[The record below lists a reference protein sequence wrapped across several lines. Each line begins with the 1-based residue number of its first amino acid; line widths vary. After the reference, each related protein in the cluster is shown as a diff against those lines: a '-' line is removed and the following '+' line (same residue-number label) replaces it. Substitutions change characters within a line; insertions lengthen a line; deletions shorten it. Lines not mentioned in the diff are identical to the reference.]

1 MRFQMVARTP
11 HPDFLDLPWH
21 LPLAVWESER
31 FVEVARGIHRHVVR
45 FVNYDGQLFALKEL
59 PERIAEREYRLLR
72 QLAEAE
78 VPVVEIIGVVGDRSS
93 LPATPDYPTATE
105 ELDAVLITRHL
116 DFSLP
121 YRILFTSHGLPDI
134 QGRLL
139 DAMAELLVRLHL
151 IGFFWGDC
159 SLSNTLFRRDTG
171 ELEAYLVDAETGQIH
186 PILSD
191 RMRRYDFEVAVENVA
206 GELLDVEAGYGLPP
220 GINPITTA
228 ESLRDR
234 YESLWEELTREE
246 VFRPN
251 ERYRIDARLRR
262 LNDLGFDVDEIKL
275 VTTPEG
281 YKLELHT
288 QVVEPGHHRRRLH
301 TLTGLHVQENQA
313 RRLLYDINSYREAL
327 ERRDGRKLP
336 ESVVAYRWVNE
347 IFEPTIQTIPE
358 DLRYKL
364 DPAEIYHQV
373 LEHRWFLSESA
384 ERDVGIQDAVKSYI
398 EKVLRFVP
406 DEKRLLQESSAELS
420 DITGSLEPLD
430 VDVPIGLLPS
440 IPDPAVSGDSLDS
453 LDDIDKAIVGTGQHN
468 ERRQPKP
475 RP

>member
-21 LPLAVWESER
+21 LPLEEWESER
-31 FVEVARGIHRHVVR
+31 IVEVARGIHRHVVR

-59 PERIAEREYRLLR
+59 PDRIAEREYRLLR

-78 VPVVEIIGVVGDRSS
+78 IPVVEVIGIVGDRSS
-93 LPATPDYPTATE
+93 LPATPAYPTAAE

-134 QGRLL
+134 RGRLL

-151 IGFFWGDC
+151 VGFFWGDC
-159 SLSNTLFRRDTG
+159 SLSNTLFRRDAG

-186 PILSD
+186 PTLSD
-191 RMRRYDFEVAVENVA
+191 RMRHYDLEVAVENAA

-220 GINPITTA
+220 GIDPIETA
-228 ESLRDR
+228 ESLRER

-246 VFRPN
+246 VFSPN
-251 ERYRIDARLRR
+251 ERYKIDARLRR
-262 LNDLGFDVDEIKL
+262 LHELGFDVDEIKL

-281 YKLELHT
+281 YRLVLHT

-301 TLTGLHVQENQA
+301 SLTGLHVQENQA
-313 RRLLYDINSYREAL
+313 RRLLYDINSYRDAL
-327 ERRDGRKLP
+327 ERRDGRTLP

-358 DLRYKL
+358 DLRQKL
-364 DPAEIYHQV
+364 DPAEIYHQI
-373 LEHRWFLSESA
+373 LEHRWFLSERA
-384 ERDVGIQDAVKSYI
+384 GRDVGLRDAVESYI
-398 EKVLRFVP
+398 DSVLRHVP
-406 DEKRLLQESSAELS
+406 DEKRLV
-420 DITGSLEPLD
+420 TLETD
-430 VDVPIGLLPS
+430 DHTAVAVAMVPIELEESTEVPS
-440 IPDPAVSGDSLDS
+440 STPERAPSAGRPAPS
-453 LDDIDKAIVGTGQHN
+453 DDL
-468 ERRQPKP
+468 
-475 RP
+475 

>member
-1 MRFQMVARTP
+1 MVARTR

-21 LPLAVWESER
+21 LPLEEWESER
-31 FVEVARGIHRHVVR
+31 IVEVARGIHRHVVR

-59 PERIAEREYRLLR
+59 PDRIAEREYRLLR

-78 VPVVEIIGVVGDRSS
+78 IPVVEVIGIVGDRSS
-93 LPATPDYPTATE
+93 LPTTPAYPIATE

-159 SLSNTLFRRDTG
+159 SLSNTLFRRDAG

-186 PILSD
+186 PTLSD
-191 RMRRYDFEVAVENVA
+191 RMRRYDLEVAVENVA

-220 GINPITTA
+220 GIDPIETA
-228 ESLRDR
+228 ESLRER

-246 VFRPN
+246 VFSPN
-251 ERYRIDARLRR
+251 ERYKIDARLRR
-262 LNDLGFDVDEIKL
+262 LHELGFDVDEIKL

-281 YKLELHT
+281 YRLVLHT

-313 RRLLYDINSYREAL
+313 RRLLYDINSYREAI

-347 IFEPTIQTIPE
+347 IFEPTIQE
-358 DLRYKL
+358 DLRFKL

-373 LEHRWFLSESA
+373 LEHRWFLSEKA
-384 ERDVGIQDAVKSYI
+384 ERDVGLTDAVESYI
-398 EKVLRFVP
+398 DSVLRHVP
-406 DEKRLLQESSAELS
+406 DEKRLLTQETGELPAV
-420 DITGSLEPLD
+420 TT
-430 VDVPIGLLPS
+430 GLLP
-440 IPDPAVSGDSLDS
+440 IEPDDPNEVPPAAPDRVPSTGRPDRLNDLDET
-453 LDDIDKAIVGTGQHN
+453 KVGAGQRD
-468 ERRQPKP
+468 EGG
-475 RP
+475 

>member
-1 MRFQMVARTP
+1 MVARTP

-21 LPLAVWESER
+21 LPLEAWESER
-31 FVEVARGIHRHVVR
+31 IVEVARGIHRHVVR

-72 QLAEAE
+72 QLADAE
-78 VPVVEIIGVVGDRSS
+78 IPVVEVIGIVGDRSS
-93 LPATPDYPTATE
+93 LPATPVYPIAMD

-151 IGFFWGDC
+151 LGFFWGDC
-159 SLSNTLFRRDTG
+159 SLSNTLFRRDAG

-186 PILSD
+186 PTLSD
-191 RMRRYDFEVAVENVA
+191 RMRRYDLEVAVENVA

-220 GINPITTA
+220 GIDPIATA

-246 VFRPN
+246 VFSPN
-251 ERYRIDARLRR
+251 ERYKIDARLRR

-281 YKLELHT
+281 YRLELHT

-327 ERRDGRKLP
+327 ERRDGRKIP

-347 IFEPTIQTIPE
+347 VFEPTIQAIPE

-384 ERDVGIQDAVKSYI
+384 GRDVGLQDTVESYI

-406 DEKRLLQESSAELS
+406 DEKRLLEQETRDLPEIADALLAVEGDGS
-420 DITGSLEPLD
+420 D
-430 VDVPIGLLPS
+430 GLLV
-440 IPDPAVSGDSLDS
+440 PDPDPVVSHGLIDA
-453 LDDIDKAIVGTGQHN
+453 LDDVEEAQARPREHD
-468 ERRQPKP
+468 ERRQPEP

>member
-1 MRFQMVARTP
+1 MVARTP

-21 LPLAVWESER
+21 VPLEEWESER
-31 FVEVARGIHRHVVR
+31 IVEVARGIHRHVVR

-59 PERIAEREYRLLR
+59 PDRIAEREYRLLR

-78 VPVVEIIGVVGDRSS
+78 IPVVEVIGIVGDRSS
-93 LPATPDYPTATE
+93 LPTTPAYPTATE

-159 SLSNTLFRRDTG
+159 SLSNTLFRRDAG

-186 PILSD
+186 PTLSD
-191 RMRRYDFEVAVENVA
+191 RMRRYDLEVAVENVA

-220 GINPITTA
+220 GIDPIQTA
-228 ESLRDR
+228 ESLRER

-246 VFRPN
+246 VFSPN
-251 ERYRIDARLRR
+251 ERYKIDARLRR
-262 LNDLGFDVDEIKL
+262 LHELGFDVDEIKL

-281 YKLELHT
+281 YRLVLHT

-301 TLTGLHVQENQA
+301 SLTGLHVQENQA
-313 RRLLYDINSYREAL
+313 RRLLYDINSYREAV

-347 IFEPTIQTIPE
+347 MFEPTIQAIPE
-358 DLRYKL
+358 DLRQKL

-384 ERDVGIQDAVKSYI
+384 GRDVGLQDAVGSYI
-398 EKVLRFVP
+398 DSVLRFVP
-406 DEKRLLQESSAELS
+406 DEKRLLTQESGEPPVITDSVIPIEL
-420 DITGSLEPLD
+420 DEPIE
-430 VDVPIGLLPS
+430 VSPAPS
-440 IPDPAVSGDSLDS
+440 ESTMSGGRTDPFNNIEETQVRAGQGD
-453 LDDIDKAIVGTGQHN
+453 
-468 ERRQPKP
+468 ERRQSQPSP
-475 RP
+475 